1 MKKKPTSAELRYGS
15 VTVDDVRVFST
26 IVSES
31 AEDLSRVAD
40 DMAAVG
46 SDRLPIDG
54 AKKFTRGQ
62 KLLAEFVGHLEVSL
76 AKARAD
82 VRAARQA
89 ADAVR
94 NDDK

>member
-1 MKKKPTSAELRYGS
+1 MKKKPNSAELRYGS
-15 VTVDDVRVFST
+15 VTVDDVRVFAT

-31 AEDLSRVAD
+31 ADDLTRVAD
-40 DMAAVG
+40 EMAAVG

-94 NDDK
+94 NHDK

>member
-15 VTVDDVRVFST
+15 VTVDDIRVFAT
-26 IVSES
+26 IGSES
-31 AEDLSRVAD
+31 ADALTRAAD

-76 AKARAD
+76 AKARAE

-89 ADAVR
+89 ADAVP
-94 NDDK
+94 DQEK

>member
-62 KLLAEFVGHLEVSL
+62 KLLAEFGGHLEVSL

>member
-15 VTVDDVRVFST
+15 VTVDDVRVFAT

-40 DMAAVG
+40 EMSGVG

-76 AKARAD
+76 AKARAE

-89 ADAVR
+89 ADAAR

>member
-1 MKKKPTSAELRYGS
+1 MKKKPPSAELRYGS
-15 VTVDDVRVFST
+15 VTVDDIRVFAT

-31 AEDLSRVAD
+31 ADDLTRAAD
-40 DMAAVG
+40 EMAAVG

-76 AKARAD
+76 AKARAE

-89 ADAVR
+89 ADAVP
-94 NDDK
+94 DQEK

>member
-1 MKKKPTSAELRYGS
+1 MTKKPSSAELRYGS
-15 VTVDDVRVFST
+15 VTVDDIRVFST

-40 DMAAVG
+40 EMAAVG

-89 ADAVR
+89 ADVAR
-94 NDDK
+94 SDDK

>member
-15 VTVDDVRVFST
+15 VTVDDIRVFAT

-31 AEDLSRVAD
+31 ADDLTRAAD
-40 DMAAVG
+40 EMAA
-46 SDRLPIDG
+46 IDG

-76 AKARAD
+76 AKARAE

-89 ADAVR
+89 ADAVP
-94 NDDK
+94 DQEK

>member
-15 VTVDDVRVFST
+15 VTVDDVRVFAT

-40 DMAAVG
+40 EMAAVG

-76 AKARAD
+76 AKARAE

-94 NDDK
+94 DDDK